1 LKISAE
7 GRDEEENEPCQR
19 TNVGETEVVKKDIK
33 RRKKTSEECSFLI
46 IEEINQGFI
55 WGQECVFNVPIACV
69 HPAKN
74 AKINHRVLNLERAK

>member
-55 WGQECVFNVPIACV
+55 
-69 HPAKN
+69 
-74 AKINHRVLNLERAK
+74 